1 MQICRNI
8 LTSKNFLLQS
18 SQFAYFH
25 STPASLANWKKKW
38 SSSDTEKGQQHPK
51 DTEKGQPH
59 PKTAI
64 RFATRQ
70 KRAARRDAKRALK
83 NLIFTRGSSNQ
94 PFEDDRPIK
103 SSCKVSNENLKQDS
117 DSDCSS
123 KKPGSKKTRRSRNA
137 GKKHPF
143 GNNRKSIRESFDDFD
158 LNPERI
164 FRAASEG
171 KRFTWSFWSWE
182 DLHSRN
188 PNFGFEWRDYNPNWR
203 NDRRK
208 TWNASSESEDE
219 NEPCGVGSRS
229 DRTILGLPLTGPL
242 KMEDVKSAF
251 RISALKW
258 HPDKHQGPSQAVA
271 EEKFKVCNDAYKSL
285 CNALSST

>member
-8 LTSKNFLLQS
+8 LTSKNCLLQS

-25 STPASLANWKKKW
+25 STPASLANWKKNGPPRICLQ
-38 SSSDTEKGQQHPK
+38 DTEKGQQHPK

-59 PKTAI
+59 PKTVI

-70 KRAARRDAKRALK
+70 KRADRRDAKRALK
-83 NLIFTRGSSNQ
+83 NLIFTRGLQINHL
-94 PFEDDRPIK
+94 

-117 DSDCSS
+117 DSDS
-123 KKPGSKKTRRSRNA
+123 
-137 GKKHPF
+137 
-143 GNNRKSIRESFDDFD
+143 
-158 LNPERI
+158 
-164 FRAASEG
+164 SEG

-208 TWNASSESEDE
+208 AWNASSESEDE

-258 HPDKHQGPSQAVA
+258 HPDKHQGPSQALA